1 MSSDSSSAPLSSL
14 KFNFKDKHSLK
25 ANLNLAVHVTDYEDT
40 EYSNGN
46 IITHYIIQVKFDIPA
61 FCSTSSSNS
70 LQNLLNESYAK
81 DSNSI
86 TKTAYKLSK
95 RYSEFK
101 LLYEALQDCIK
112 LVAPDY
118 RFPNKSLFS
127 NSKEFTK
134 TRRLK
139 GFHDL
144 LNILSDIRPFPRE
157 LEAFIDLDSILNS
170 SGTERVRTIE
180 YLNSL
185 GEVLYSSV
193 SPHGGGGGGGRD
205 FDDRASGLYVVS
217 AQQGRGSGSVSID
230 PTTRRNS
237 NSHSRNYAND
247 ATVADSR
254 STEGNN
260 GHSNAAA
267 IAAIND
273 DGAVRS
279 SNLAKSGDT
288 VTSATRSI
296 STSQSVHRSS
306 SSFLNFT
313 FLELEEV
320 VSEEIPPL
328 LPASI
333 KIALILYCSTIW
345 LNVIDTRHSSAT
357 EVFVTFLLLCLL
369 ITLVRLH
376 LKKSYS
382 Q

>member
-1 MSSDSSSAPLSSL
+1 MSSDSSSAPSSSL
-14 KFNFKDKHSLK
+14 KFNFQDKYSLK
-25 ANLNLAVHVTDYEDT
+25 ANLNLALHVTDYEDT

-46 IITHYIIQVKFDIPA
+46 IITLYIIQVKFDIPA

-101 LLYEALQDCIK
+101 LLYDALQDCIK

-144 LNILSDIRPFPRE
+144 LNILSDIRPFPHE
-157 LEAFIDLDSILNS
+157 LEDFIDLDSILNS
-170 SGTERVRTIE
+170 GGTERVGTIE

-193 SPHGGGGGGGRD
+193 NPRGGRD
-205 FDDRASGLYVVS
+205 YDDRASCLYVTS
-217 AQQGRGSGSVSID
+217 AAQQGSASID
-230 PTTRRNS
+230 PDIRHNRS
-237 NSHSRNYAND
+237 SSRSYD
-247 ATVADSR
+247 ATAADSR
-254 STEGNN
+254 SAEGNN
-260 GHSNAAA
+260 DHSNAAV
-267 IAAIND
+267 ITTIND
-273 DGAVRS
+273 DGAVRNS
-279 SNLAKSGDT
+279 TLAISGDA
-288 VTSATRSI
+288 TSSIRSLASRSI
-296 STSQSVHRSS
+296 STSQPAHRSS
-306 SSFLNFT
+306 FMHFT
-313 FLELEEV
+313 FMELEEV
-320 VSEEIPPL
+320 MSEEIPPL

-357 EVFVTFLLLCLL
+357 EVFVTFLLLCML

>member
-1 MSSDSSSAPLSSL
+1 MSSESSSAPLSSL
-14 KFNFKDKHSLK
+14 KFNFNDKHSLK

-46 IITHYIIQVKFDIPA
+46 VITHYIIQVKFDIPA

-70 LQNLLNESYAK
+70 LQNLLNESYTK

-127 NSKEFTK
+127 NAKEFTK

-144 LNILSDIRPFPRE
+144 LNILSDIRPFPHE
-157 LEAFIDLDSILNS
+157 LEEFIDLNNILNS
-170 SGTERVRTIE
+170 GGTERVRTIE
-180 YLNSL
+180 YMNSL

-193 SPHGGGGGGGRD
+193 NACGGRA
-205 FDDRASGLYVVS
+205 FDDRASGLYVAS
-217 AQQGRGSGSVSID
+217 AQQGSISTD
-230 PTTRRNS
+230 PTIRRNS
-237 NSHSRNYAND
+237 NSKTYAND
-247 ATVADSR
+247 TTPTDSR
-254 STEGNN
+254 SAEGTN
-260 GHSNAAA
+260 GNSNAAA
-267 IAAIND
+267 TAIND
-273 DGAVRS
+273 GAGMS
-279 SNLAKSGDT
+279 SNLANSGDA
-288 VTSATRSI
+288 VSIRSSATRSI
-296 STSQSVHRSS
+296 STCQPAHRS
-306 SSFLNFT
+306 FMNFT
-313 FLELEEV
+313 FMELEEL

-345 LNVIDTRHSSAT
+345 LNVIDTRHSSVT

>member
-46 IITHYIIQVKFDIPA
+46 VITHYIIQVKFDIPA

-101 LLYEALQDCIK
+101 LLFDALQDCIK

-127 NSKEFTK
+127 NAKEFTK

-144 LNILSDIRPFPRE
+144 LNILSDIRPFPHE
-157 LEAFIDLDSILNS
+157 LEEFIDLNNILNS
-170 SGTERVRTIE
+170 GGTERVRTIE

-193 SPHGGGGGGGRD
+193 NVCGGRD
-205 FDDRASGLYVVS
+205 FDDRASGLYVAS
-217 AQQGRGSGSVSID
+217 AQQGSISTD
-230 PTTRRNS
+230 PAIRRNS
-237 NSHSRNYAND
+237 NSNSKIYAND
-247 ATVADSR
+247 TTPTDSR
-254 STEGNN
+254 SAEGTSGN
-260 GHSNAAA
+260 SNAAA
-267 IAAIND
+267 TSIN
-273 DGAVRS
+273 DGAVRI
-279 SNLAKSGDT
+279 SNLENSRDAVSIRS
-288 VTSATRSI
+288 SATRSI
-296 STSQSVHRSS
+296 STIQPAHRS
-306 SSFLNFT
+306 FMNFT
-313 FLELEEV
+313 FMELEEL

-345 LNVIDTRHSSAT
+345 LNVIDTRHSSVT
-357 EVFVTFLLLCLL
+357 EVFVTFLMLCLL